1 LRNLIRKALTR
12 RVTVRERGE
21 KSRDVSVAP
30 SERLVLGMYFA
41 IMALVCLTALEI
53 AHMVVV
59 KAFSSEIFASITG
72 VIGVILGTFFGQ
84 KA

>member
-1 LRNLIRKALTR
+1 
-12 RVTVRERGE
+12 
-21 KSRDVSVAP
+21 
-30 SERLVLGMYFA
+30 MYFA